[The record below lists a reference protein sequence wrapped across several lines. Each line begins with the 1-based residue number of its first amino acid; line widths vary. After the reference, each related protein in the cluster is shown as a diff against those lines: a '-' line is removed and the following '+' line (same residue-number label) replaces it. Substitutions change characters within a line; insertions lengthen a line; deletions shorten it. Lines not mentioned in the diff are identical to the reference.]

1 MKKQIRLLLI
11 LFVLLSSNV
20 YAENVSYTPLVDS
33 LETISAEDIPQHI
46 QPLEFETKEE
56 LEEYLST
63 QLSSNNSIKTESM
76 EVINPSESLDN
87 LLIYATRSSGSSS
100 HQTSTI
106 PASEASLNLK
116 TLYSYEQ
123 VPEMTTHRF
132 TQATG
137 SMSLTGFTLELDLR
151 DISCLSTISSRG
163 SSITTTGTCTI
174 DYYFIIDG
182 LVKFWS
188 DDFDMEHMVFIT
200 SVI

>member
-1 MKKQIRLLLI
+1 
-11 LFVLLSSNV
+11 
-20 YAENVSYTPLVDS
+20 
-33 LETISAEDIPQHI
+33 
-46 QPLEFETKEE
+46 
-56 LEEYLST
+56 
-63 QLSSNNSIKTESM
+63 
-76 EVINPSESLDN
+76 
-87 LLIYATRSSGSSS
+87 
-100 HQTSTI
+100 
-106 PASEASLNLK
+106 
-116 TLYSYEQ
+116 
-123 VPEMTTHRF
+123 MTTHRF